1 MLIELVFDLN
11 AFEMPRGAI
20 VIYFLISKVGT
31 SWNLMAIRLN
41 LNFETW
47 RLVRR
52 SQIHFQERNFEVMG
66 SKRSIKVINQ
76 SKWVNQYNSATIYD
90 RNLFKTNRIFAFF
103 NEIFRLF
110 CTNDFSKLCYK
121 IIKLGLNLWNQPSFI
136 TFERNLSHESCQA
149 QA

>member
-20 VIYFLISKVGT
+20 LIYFSISKVGT
-31 SWNLMAIRLN
+31 SWNLVAIRLN

-66 SKRSIKVINQ
+66 LTKVKKVINQ
-76 SKWVNQYNSATIYD
+76 SKWVIQYNSATIYGS
-90 RNLFKTNRIFAFF
+90 NLFTTNRILAFF
-103 NEIFRLF
+103 NDIFILF
-110 CTNDFSKLCYK
+110 PLENIK
-121 IIKLGLNLWNQPSFI
+121 IMW
-136 TFERNLSHESCQA
+136 
-149 QA
+149 